1 MAEIPEEM
9 KTGSRHPDPIFT
21 DEERLFRRF
30 RPEDFDGGEVAAEAF
45 ELPDMSVNREK
56 YGPPD
61 WLLLDED
68 FLGWGVAGFRVKDIP
83 RGKEILHL
91 GVIVY
96 VLQAEH
102 VPLRLNYPH
111 SEVRIYRDGNRVW
124 RDNENLRLLEPE
136 FHLRWRERLS
146 RVCRVVIQPSEPE

>member
-1 MAEIPEEM
+1 MADIPDEM
-9 KTGSRHPDPIFT
+9 KTGTRCPDPIFA

-30 RPEDFDGGEVAAEAF
+30 RPQDFDGGEVVAEAF

-56 YGPPD
+56 HGPQH
-61 WLLLDED
+61 WLLLDEESV
-68 FLGWGVAGFRVKDIP
+68 GWGVAGFRVMDIP
-83 RGKEILHL
+83 RGEEMLHL

-96 VLQAEH
+96 VLEAEH

-111 SEVRIYRDGNRVW
+111 SEVRIYRDGNRIC
-124 RDNENLRLLEPE
+124 RDNDNLGLLEPE

-146 RVCRVVIQPSEPE
+146 RICRVVIESRS

>member
-1 MAEIPEEM
+1 MADIPNEM
-9 KTGSRHPDPIFT
+9 KTESRTPDPVFA
-21 DEERLFRRF
+21 DVERLFRRF

-45 ELPDMSVNREK
+45 ELPDMSINREK

-68 FLGWGVAGFRVKDIP
+68 FVGWGVAGFKVKDIP
-83 RGKEILHL
+83 RGEEMLHL

-96 VLQAEH
+96 VLQVEH

-111 SEVRIYRDGNRVW
+111 SEVRIYRGGNRIC
-124 RDNENLRLLEPE
+124 RDNDNLPLLAPE
-136 FHLRWRERLS
+136 FHLRWRERLC
-146 RVCRVVIQPSEPE
+146 RVCRVVIQPT

>member
-1 MAEIPEEM
+1 MAEIPDDM
-9 KTGSRHPDPIFT
+9 RTGSRHPDPVFN

-30 RPEDFDGGEVAAEAF
+30 RPDDFDGAEVAPEAF

-61 WLLLDED
+61 WLMLDED
-68 FLGWGVAGFRVKDIP
+68 FESWGVVGFKVKDMP
-83 RGKEILHL
+83 RGKDMLHL

-111 SEVRIYRDGNRVW
+111 SEVRIYRDRI
-124 RDNENLRLLEPE
+124 RICREKANLALLEPE

-146 RVCRVVIQPSEPE
+146 RVCRLVIEPGEGG